1 MNEFAAVT
9 HPGARE
15 GDNQDV
21 VGWDEDH
28 QLWFVADG
36 MGGYSRGQE
45 ASRLVKETLLA
56 QIGPLG
62 LSAAVLKAHEVVR
75 EAAQQGEG
83 DHRMG
88 STVVCAQI
96 SSHDCHIVWVGDSRA
111 YLWRRGELERLTRDH
126 SFVEALRETEPLTE
140 TQMRSHPNASVVLQ
154 TLGMGTPVPSERTQ
168 KLRRGDWIVLCSDGV
183 PVELRDGEIAHI
195 LQASANPQQAAQQ
208 LVDGALKKGGRDN
221 TSAVVVQH
229 EGPPSTGLL
238 ASLSRIDT
246 VVIGWIAAL
255 AGVVLAAA
263 VVIVAWRLHGGR

>member
-1 MNEFAAVT
+1 MNQFAAVT

-21 VGWDEDH
+21 VGWDEKH

-36 MGGYSRGQE
+36 MGGYARGQE

-56 QIGPLG
+56 QIGQMDLA
-62 LSAAVLKAHEVVR
+62 AAVLKAHEVVR

-96 SSHDCHIVWVGDSRA
+96 RRHDCRIVWVGDSRA
-111 YLWRRGELERLTRDH
+111 YLWRQAELQRLTRDH

-140 TQMRSHPNASVVLQ
+140 TQMRTHPNASVVLQ
-154 TLGMGTPVPSERTQ
+154 TLGMGTPVPSERMQ

-183 PVELRDGEIAHI
+183 PVELRDSEIAHI
-195 LQASANPQQAAQQ
+195 LQGSTSPQQAAQQ

-229 EGPPSTGLL
+229 EGPPSKGLM
-238 ASLSRIDT
+238 ASLTRLDT
-246 VVIGWIAAL
+246 AVLAWIAAL

-263 VVIVAWRLHGGR
+263 VVIIAWRLHAGH

>member
-21 VGWDEDH
+21 VGWDVAH

-56 QIGPLG
+56 QIGQMELP
-62 LSAAVLKAHEVVR
+62 AAVLKAHEVVR
-75 EAAQQGEG
+75 EAAQQGTG

-96 SSHDCHIVWVGDSRA
+96 RRHDCRIVWVGDSRA
-111 YLWRRGELERLTRDH
+111 YLWRQGALQRLTRDH
-126 SFVEALRETEPLTE
+126 SFVEALRETEALTE

-168 KLRRGDWIVLCSDGV
+168 KLRRGDWILLCSDGV
-183 PVELRDGEIAHI
+183 PVELRDSEIAHI
-195 LQASANPQQAAQQ
+195 LGESANLQQAAQQ
-208 LVDGALKKGGRDN
+208 LLDGVLKKGGRDN
-221 TSAVVVQH
+221 TSVVIVQH
-229 EGPPSTGLL
+229 EGPPSKGLL
-238 ASLSRIDT
+238 SSLARIDT
-246 VVIGWIAAL
+246 AVIGWIAAL
-255 AGVVLAAA
+255 AGFVLAAA
-263 VVIVAWRLHGGR
+263 VLIIAWRLHAGR

>member
-1 MNEFAAVT
+1 MNQFAAVT
-9 HPGARE
+9 DPGARE

-21 VGWDEDH
+21 VGWDEKH

-56 QIGPLG
+56 QIGQMDLP
-62 LSAAVLKAHEVVR
+62 AAVLKAHEVVR

-96 SSHDCHIVWVGDSRA
+96 SRHDCRIVWVGDSRA
-111 YLWRRGELERLTRDH
+111 YLWRQGELQRLTRDH

-183 PVELRDGEIAHI
+183 PVELRDSEIAHI
-195 LQASANPQQAAQQ
+195 LESSISPQQAAQQ

-229 EGPPSTGLL
+229 EGPPSKGLM
-238 ASLSRIDT
+238 ASLTRIDPA
-246 VVIGWIAAL
+246 VIGWIAAL
-255 AGVVLAAA
+255 AGVALAAA
-263 VVIVAWRLHGGR
+263 VFIIAWRLHGGH